1 MVVWNGGLR
10 SLAGFASFA
19 GMDNNQPPLVPAQS
33 APANPPAKNG
43 WMWLLV
49 AALMLV
55 SVCVMGGLI
64 GLVMAL
70 APTQMGGVDA
80 DGEESYHRVVIRKGA
95 GEDKIAVVDVSGLI
109 SSFSFDASG
118 RGLVTGIREQLARAG
133 KDDDVKAVILRVD
146 SPGGEVL
153 ASDEIYKAIRAFQ
166 GKYHKPVVAS
176 MGSVAASGGYYVS
189 APCRLIV
196 ANELTITGSIG
207 VIMQGYNYRGLLDK
221 IGVQPMVFKSGRNK
235 DMLSS
240 TKLPTEITPEEKKMV
255 QDLIDETYLRFVAI
269 VKEGRTEARKKNEKT
284 VRALAADWQEYA
296 DGRILTGKQALQHG
310 LVDKLGNFDTA
321 VEETEK
327 LVGLAEKAELI
338 RYSVPFNFAN
348 FFRLVGEAKT
358 STVKVDLGVE
368 VPKIRSGRLYFLS
381 PFILD

>member
-1 MVVWNGGLR
+1 
-10 SLAGFASFA
+10 
-19 GMDNNQPPLVPAQS
+19 MDNNPPPLASTQP
-33 APANPPAKNG
+33 APANPPAKRSVLL
-43 WMWLLV
+43 WLFVATLIIGSIVAMIGLV
-49 AALMLV
+49 GLV
-55 SVCVMGGLI
+55 VSFTPSQMGGLEAS
-64 GLVMAL
+64 GE
-70 APTQMGGVDA
+70 
-80 DGEESYHRVVIRKGA
+80 DGYHSTVIRKGA

-118 RGLVTGIREQLARAG
+118 RGLVTGIREQLTLAG

-166 GKYHKPVVAS
+166 DKYKKPVVAS

-240 TKLPTEITPEEKKMV
+240 TKLPGEITPEEKKMV

-269 VKEGRTEARKKNEKT
+269 VKEGRTEARKKNEKS
-284 VRALAADWQEYA
+284 VRPLAADWQEYA

-310 LVDKLGNFDTA
+310 LVDKLGNFDAA

-327 LVGLAEKAELI
+327 LVGLAAKAELI

>member
-1 MVVWNGGLR
+1 MCIGGLR
-10 SLAGFASFA
+10 LLPGSASFA
-19 GMDNNQPPLVPAQS
+19 GMENSPPLIAATQP
-33 APANPPAKNG
+33 APAKKG
-43 WMWLLV
+43 GLRLLV
-49 AALMLV
+49 VGLILAATLF
-55 SVCVMGGLI
+55 MGGLVV
-64 GLVMAL
+64 LMVFL
-70 APTQMGGVDA
+70 APSSMAGVETN
-80 DGEESYHRVVIRKGA
+80 GEESYSRFVVRKGS
-95 GEDKIAVVDVSGLI
+95 GDDKIALVDVYGLI
-109 SSFSFDASG
+109 SSYSFDESG
-118 RGLVTGIREQLARAG
+118 RDLVTGIREQLTLAG

-166 GKYHKPVVAS
+166 EKYSKPVVAS
-176 MGSVAASGGYYVS
+176 MGSLAASGGYYVS

-240 TKLPTEITPEEKKMV
+240 TKAPGEITPEEKKMV
-255 QDLIDETYLRFVAI
+255 QDLIDETYGKFVAV
-269 VKEGRTEARKKNEKT
+269 VKEGRAEARKKNEKA
-284 VRALAADWQEYA
+284 VRPLAADWQEYA
-296 DGRILTGKQALQHG
+296 DGRILTGRQALQHG
-310 LVDKLGNFDTA
+310 LVDKLGNFDAA

-327 LVGLAEKAELI
+327 LVGIKKAELI
-338 RYSVPFNFAN
+338 RYQVPFNFAN
-348 FFRLVGEAKT
+348 FFRLVSEAKT

>member
-1 MVVWNGGLR
+1 
-10 SLAGFASFA
+10 
-19 GMDNNQPPLVPAQS
+19 MDNNQPPLV
-33 APANPPAKNG
+33 APQPVAVNPPAKNG
-43 WMWLLV
+43 RMWLLV
-49 AALMLV
+49 VALILV
-55 SVCVMGGLI
+55 SLCGIGGLLS
-64 GLVMAL
+64 LVMLLTPA
-70 APTQMGGVDA
+70 QMGALDA
-80 DGEESYHRVVIRKGA
+80 DGEGGYHSVVIRKGA
-95 GEDKIAVVDVSGLI
+95 GDDKIAVVDVSGLI

-118 RGLVTGIREQLARAG
+118 RGLVVGIREQLALAG
-133 KDDDVKAVILRVD
+133 KDEDVKAVILRVD

-166 GKYHKPVVAS
+166 EKYHKPVVAS
-176 MGSVAASGGYYVS
+176 MGSMAASGGYYVS

-240 TKLPTEITPEEKKMV
+240 TKPPGDITPEERKMV
-255 QDLIDETYLRFVAI
+255 QDLIDETYLKFVSI
-269 VKEGRTEARKKNEKT
+269 VKEGRADARKKNTKI

-310 LVDKLGNFDTA
+310 LVDKLGNFDFA

-327 LVGLAEKAELI
+327 LVGITEKAELI
-338 RYSVPFNFAN
+338 HYQVPFNFAN
-348 FFRLVGEAKT
+348 FFRLAGEAKA
-358 STVKVDLGVE
+358 STVKVDLGVTA
-368 VPKIRSGRLYFLS
+368 PKIRSGRLYFLS
-381 PFILD
+381 PLILD

>member
-1 MVVWNGGLR
+1 MWLFVAVLVIGSIITMSGLGW
-10 SLAGFASFA
+10 LVASFA
-19 GMDNNQPPLVPAQS
+19 PSQMS
-33 APANPPAKNG
+33 
-43 WMWLLV
+43 
-49 AALMLV
+49 
-55 SVCVMGGLI
+55 GL
-64 GLVMAL
+64 
-70 APTQMGGVDA
+70 DA
-80 DGEESYHRVVIRKGA
+80 DGEESYHRTVIRKGA
-95 GEDKIAVVDVSGLI
+95 GDDKIAVVDVYGLI

-118 RGLVTGIREQLARAG
+118 RGLVTGIREQLALAG
-133 KDDDVKAVILRVD
+133 KDEDVKAVILRVD

-153 ASDEIYKAIRAFQ
+153 ASDEIYKAIRDFQ
-166 GKYHKPVVAS
+166 QKYRKPVVAS

-240 TKLPTEITPEEKKMV
+240 TKLPGEITPEEKKMV
-255 QDLIDETYLRFVAI
+255 QDLIDETYLKFVAI
-269 VKEGRTEARKKNEKT
+269 VKEGRAEARKKNEKA

-310 LVDKLGNFDTA
+310 LVDKLGNFDAA

-327 LVGLAEKAELI
+327 LVGITEKAELVH
-338 RYSVPFNFAN
+338 YSVPFNFAN
-348 FFRLVGEAKT
+348 FFRIVGETKA

-368 VPKIRSGRLYFLS
+368 MSKIRSGRLYFLS